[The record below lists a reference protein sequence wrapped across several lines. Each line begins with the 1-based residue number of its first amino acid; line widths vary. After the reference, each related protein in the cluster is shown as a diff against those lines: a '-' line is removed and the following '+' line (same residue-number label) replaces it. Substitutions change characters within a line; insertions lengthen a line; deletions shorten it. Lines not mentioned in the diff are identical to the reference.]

1 MKNITPIQHH
11 VIREYQ
17 GHPITY
23 RDDGWFNAT
32 EAAAKFGKRPVDW
45 LRLPDTD
52 NYIGALCRQLR
63 SEKIS
68 LLKVIR
74 GGRNRADGTWLHP
87 KLAVAFA
94 RWLDDDFAV
103 WCDFQIDALI
113 RGTDDWT
120 KLRHSAAASYKVMSQ
135 MLKDVRL
142 LDGKECQT
150 HHYSNEAR
158 LVNWAL
164 AGKFA
169 SLDRDQMAT
178 ADLDLLAHLEI
189 RNTLMIAQGLEYE
202 KRKTSLNE
210 QASAWRVANQPKIT
224 AACLGE

>member
-1 MKNITPIQHH
+1 MRNITAPPTH

-23 RDDGWFNAT
+23 REDGWFNAT
-32 EAAAKFGKRPVDW
+32 EAAAKFGRRPIDW
-45 LRLPDTD
+45 INLPSTD

-74 GGRNRADGTWLHP
+74 GGRNHADGTWLHP
-87 KLAVAFA
+87 KLAVPFA

-113 RGTDDWT
+113 RGGDDWT
-120 KLRHSAAASYKVMSQ
+120 RQRHSAAASYKVMTQ
-135 MLKDVRL
+135 MLHDVRL
-142 LDGKECQT
+142 LDGKECQV
-150 HHYSNEAR
+150 HHYTNEAR

-164 AGKFA
+164 AGKF
-169 SLDRDQMAT
+169 SGLDRDQMT
-178 ADLDLLAHLEI
+178 RDELDLLAHLEI
-189 RNTLMIAQGLEYE
+189 RNTIMMAQGNDYA
-202 KRKTSLNE
+202 KRKGLLHTE
-210 QASAWRVANQPKIT
+210 AATWWVANQPKIT
-224 AACLGE
+224 RAA